1 MMKSMTAYAR
11 SEKTADKINISTE
24 IRSYNS
30 RYLDVSLRIMHG
42 FNVLEE
48 KIKALIIEKIARG
61 RIEMS
66 LQINDGSDE
75 AYNFEINIPKAK
87 AYYDRLVQL
96 KDQLGLHSEIA
107 VDLLVREG
115 GVIRSVE
122 IDRDMDA
129 VWPVV
134 RDCVDEA
141 LNNLVEMRKKEGAFI
156 ALDITGRINRIE
168 ESVHL
173 IEKESSDLLFHYQQR
188 LKERIAALTRGMVEV
203 DPERITQEAAFLA
216 DKSDISEEIV
226 RVTSHIK
233 QFRTI
238 MNSEEPAGR
247 KLNFLLQE
255 LHREFNTMGSKTE
268 KAHVSHTIVEVKSEL
283 EKIREQLQNVE

>member
-11 SEKTADKINISTE
+11 AEKTADEINISTE

>member
-11 SEKTADKINISTE
+11 SEKTADKTNISTE

-188 LKERIAALTRGMVEV
+188 LKERIAALTRGMVEIE
-203 DPERITQEAAFLA
+203 PERITQEAAFLA

-268 KAHVSHTIVEVKSEL
+268 KAHVSHTVVEVKSEL

>member
-268 KAHVSHTIVEVKSEL
+268 KAHVSHTVVEVKSEL

>member
-11 SEKTADKINISTE
+11 TEKTADEINVSTE

-30 RYLDVSLRIMHG
+30 RYLDVSLRIIHG

-107 VDLLVREG
+107 VDLLIREG

-141 LNNLVEMRKKEGAFI
+141 LNNLVEMRKKEGEFI
-156 ALDITGRINRIE
+156 ALDISGRINRIE

-188 LKERIAALTRGMVEV
+188 LKERIAALTRGMVEI

>member
-11 SEKTADKINISTE
+11 TEKTADEINVSTE

-42 FNVLEE
+42 YNVLEE

-61 RIEMS
+61 RIEVS

-75 AYNFEINIPKAK
+75 AYNFEINIPKAR

-96 KDQLGLHSEIA
+96 KDQIDLHSEISI
-107 VDLLVREG
+107 DLLVREG

-129 VWPVV
+129 VWPLV

-141 LNNLVEMRKKEGAFI
+141 LNNLVEMRKKEGEFI
-156 ALDITGRINRIE
+156 ALDIAGRINRIE
-168 ESVHL
+168 KSVHL
-173 IEKESSDLLFHYQQR
+173 IEKESSDLLYHYQQR
-188 LKERIAALTRGMVEV
+188 LKERIVALTREMVEI

-226 RVTSHIK
+226 RVASHIK

-238 MNSEEPAGR
+238 MKSEEPAGR

-268 KAHVSHTIVEVKSEL
+268 KTHVSHTIVEVKSEL

>member
-11 SEKTADKINISTE
+11 AEKTADEINVSTE

-30 RYLDVSLRIMHG
+30 RYLDISLRIMHG
-42 FNVLEE
+42 YNVLEE
-48 KIKALIIEKIARG
+48 KIKASIIEKIARG
-61 RIEMS
+61 RIEVS

-75 AYNFEINIPKAK
+75 AYDFEINIPKAR

-96 KDQLGLHSEIA
+96 KDQLDLHSEIT

-141 LNNLVEMRKKEGAFI
+141 LNNLVEMRKKEGEFI
-156 ALDITGRINRIE
+156 ALDITDRINRIVK
-168 ESVHL
+168 SVHL
-173 IEKESSDLLFHYQQR
+173 IEKESSDLLYNYQQR
-188 LKERIAALTRGMVEV
+188 LKERIVALTRGMVEI

-216 DKSDISEEIV
+216 GKSDISEEIV
-226 RVTSHIK
+226 RVASHIK

-238 MNSEEPAGR
+238 MKSEEPAGR

>member
-11 SEKTADKINISTE
+11 SEKTADEINVSTE

-42 FNVLEE
+42 YNVLEE
-48 KIKALIIEKIARG
+48 KIKASIIEKIARG

-75 AYNFEINIPKAK
+75 AYNFEINIPKAR

-96 KDQLGLHSEIA
+96 KDQLDLHSEIT

-129 VWPVV
+129 VWPLV

-141 LNNLVEMRKKEGAFI
+141 LNNLVEMRKKEGEFI

-168 ESVHL
+168 KSVHL
-173 IEKESSDLLFHYQQR
+173 IEKESSDLLYHYQQR
-188 LKERIAALTRGMVEV
+188 LKERIVALTRGMVEI

-226 RVTSHIK
+226 RVASHIK

-238 MNSEEPAGR
+238 MKSEEPAGR

-268 KAHVSHTIVEVKSEL
+268 STHASHAIVEVKSEL

>member
-1 MMKSMTAYAR
+1 MMKSMTAYAGA
-11 SEKTADKINISTE
+11 EKTVDEINVSTE

-30 RYLDVSLRIMHG
+30 RYVDVSFRITHG
-42 FNVLEE
+42 YNVLEE
-48 KIKALIIEKIARG
+48 KIKALILEKIARG
-61 RIEMS
+61 RIEVS
-66 LQINDGSDE
+66 LQINDGSDA
-75 AYNFEINIPKAK
+75 AYSFEINIPKAK
-87 AYYDRLVQL
+87 AYYDCLVQL
-96 KDQLGLHSEIA
+96 KDQLDFQSDIT

-122 IDRDMDA
+122 IDRDMDTF
-129 VWPVV
+129 WPVV
-134 RDCVDEA
+134 RDCVNEA
-141 LNNLVEMRKKEGAFI
+141 LTSLVEMRKKEGEFI
-156 ALDITGRINRIE
+156 ALDITHRINGIE
-168 ESVHL
+168 KSVHL
-173 IEKESSDLLFHYQQR
+173 IEKESNGLLYHYQQR
-188 LKERIAALTRGMVEV
+188 LKERIVALTRGMVEI

-226 RVTSHIK
+226 RVTSHIE

-238 MNSEEPAGR
+238 MKSEEPAGR

-268 KAHVSHTIVEVKSEL
+268 KAQVSHTIVEVKSEL

>member
-11 SEKTADKINISTE
+11 AEKMADEINISTE

-48 KIKALIIEKIARG
+48 KIKALIIKKIARG

-141 LNNLVEMRKKEGAFI
+141 LNNLVEMRKKEGEFI

-188 LKERIAALTRGMVEV
+188 LKERIAALTRGMVEIE
-203 DPERITQEAAFLA
+203 PERITQEAAFLA

-226 RVTSHIK
+226 RVMSHIK

>member
-11 SEKTADKINISTE
+11 AEKTADEISVSTE

-42 FNVLEE
+42 YNVLEE

-75 AYNFEINIPKAK
+75 AYNFEINIPKAR

-96 KDQLGLHSEIA
+96 KDQLDLHSEIT
-107 VDLLVREG
+107 VDLLIREG
-115 GVIRSVE
+115 SVIRSVE

-129 VWPVV
+129 VWDVV

-141 LNNLVEMRKKEGAFI
+141 LNDLVEMRKKEGEFI
-156 ALDITGRINRIE
+156 TLDIAGRINRIE
-168 ESVHL
+168 KSVHL
-173 IEKESSDLLFHYQQR
+173 IEKESNDLLYHYQQR
-188 LKERIAALTRGMVEV
+188 LKERIVALTRGMVEI
-203 DPERITQEAAFLA
+203 DPERITQEAAFIA
-216 DKSDISEEIV
+216 DKSDISEEVV
-226 RVTSHIK
+226 RVASHIE
-233 QFRTI
+233 QFRSI
-238 MNSEEPAGR
+238 MKSEEPAGR

-255 LHREFNTMGSKTE
+255 LHREFNTMGSKTD
-268 KAHVSHTIVEVKSEL
+268 KAHVSHIIVEVKSEL

>member
-11 SEKTADKINISTE
+11 SEKTADEINISTE

-107 VDLLVREG
+107 VDLLIREG

-141 LNNLVEMRKKEGAFI
+141 LNNLVEMRKKEGEFI
-156 ALDITGRINRIE
+156 ALDISGRINRIE

-188 LKERIAALTRGMVEV
+188 LKERIAALTRGMVEI

>member
-11 SEKTADKINISTE
+11 AEKTADEINISTE

-42 FNVLEE
+42 YNVLEE

-96 KDQLGLHSEIA
+96 KDQLDLHSEIA

-141 LNNLVEMRKKEGAFI
+141 LNNLVEMRKKEGEFI
-156 ALDITGRINRIE
+156 ALDIAGRINRIE

-173 IEKESSDLLFHYQQR
+173 IEKESSDLLYHYQQR
-188 LKERIAALTRGMVEV
+188 LKERIAALTRGMVEI

-238 MNSEEPAGR
+238 MKSKESVGR

>member
-11 SEKTADKINISTE
+11 AEKTADEINVSTE

-30 RYLDVSLRIMHG
+30 RHLDVSLRIMHG
-42 FNVLEE
+42 YNVLEE
-48 KIKALIIEKIARG
+48 KIKALIIEKIDRG
-61 RIEMS
+61 RIEVS

-75 AYNFEINIPKAK
+75 AYNFEINIPKAR

-96 KDQLGLHSEIA
+96 KEQLDLHSEIT

-141 LNNLVEMRKKEGAFI
+141 LINLVEMRKKEGEFI

-168 ESVHL
+168 KSILL
-173 IEKESSDLLFHYQQR
+173 IEKESSDLLYHYQQR
-188 LKERIAALTRGMVEV
+188 LKERIVALTRDMVEI

-216 DKSDISEEIV
+216 GKSDISEEIV
-226 RVTSHIK
+226 RVASHIK

-238 MNSEEPAGR
+238 MKSEEPAGR

>member
-11 SEKTADKINISTE
+11 AEKTADEINVSTE

-30 RYLDVSLRIMHG
+30 RYLDISLRIMHG
-42 FNVLEE
+42 YNVLEE
-48 KIKALIIEKIARG
+48 KIKASIIEKIARG
-61 RIEMS
+61 RIEVS

-75 AYNFEINIPKAK
+75 AYDFEINIPKAR

-96 KDQLGLHSEIA
+96 KDQLDLHSEIT

-141 LNNLVEMRKKEGAFI
+141 LNNLVEMRKKEGEFI

-168 ESVHL
+168 KSVHL
-173 IEKESSDLLFHYQQR
+173 IEKESSDLLYHYQQR
-188 LKERIAALTRGMVEV
+188 LKERIVALTRDMVEI

-216 DKSDISEEIV
+216 GKSDISEEIV
-226 RVTSHIK
+226 RVASHIK

-238 MNSEEPAGR
+238 MKSEEPAGR